1 MIRDKAIGAWQT
13 GIILFFLIF
22 ANKILILP
30 SLLFNNA
37 KFEGLI
43 APIFLFL
50 IELGLL
56 FLFYKLK
63 KKFPKERFFDVIK
76 NNFGKVVTIIV
87 FFLIGI
93 YFLGKMVLL
102 YNVTYI
108 FFRNLI
114 YKESNNTLFLICL
127 LPVVNHLAICGVR
140 TIGRTAQLFLPGVVA
155 ILIFA
160 VVVGVFGINSSVIME
175 QSTFSNIALSALRH
189 VSVFGD
195 TIILFLFMDKINI
208 KKGEWKVVFSFFGA
222 GAASVMAII
231 VVFFLSY
238 TYTSFLHPFAFFEIL
253 SYVKEYGGLGRLD
266 IISMVLIIFLTYFQ
280 LAIYLKAFFVCFD
293 GIFPKLDRIYS
304 VLTFNFI
311 FIILI
316 YVAVI
321 NLSRI
326 IIYAEYYLPYLSIIA
341 FIIVPV
347 CCFIALIAKWRKEKR
362 E

>member
-13 GIILFFLIF
+13 GILIFFLIF

-43 APIFLFL
+43 APIVLFL
-50 IELGLL
+50 LEFGLL

-63 KKFPKERFFDVIK
+63 KKFPNESFFNVIK
-76 NNFGKVVTIIV
+76 THFGKVVTIIIY
-87 FFLIGI
+87 FLVGI
-93 YFLGKMVLL
+93 YFLGKMILL

-140 TIGRTAQLFLPGVVA
+140 TIGRTAQVFFPGVA
-155 ILIFA
+155 LILVFA
-160 VVVGVFGINSSVIME
+160 VVVGIFGINSPVIME
-175 QSTFSNIALSALRH
+175 QSNLSHIALAAIRH
-189 VSVFGD
+189 ISVFGD
-195 TIILFLFMDKINI
+195 LVVLFLFMDKIEI
-208 KKGEWKVVFSFFGA
+208 KKKEWKIVFGFFLA
-222 GAASVMAII
+222 GALSVMAII
-231 VVFFLSY
+231 LVFFLSY

-253 SYVKEYGGLGRLD
+253 SFVKEYGGLGRLD
-266 IISMVLIIFLTYFQ
+266 VISMVFIIFLTYFQ

-304 VLTFNFI
+304 VLTFNFS
-311 FIILI
+311 FILLI
-316 YVAVI
+316 YFAII

-326 IIYAEYYLPYLSIIA
+326 IIYAENILPYLSIIS
-341 FIIVPV
+341 FVIVPV
-347 CCFIALIAKWRKEKR
+347 CCLVCLYVRKHQEKR